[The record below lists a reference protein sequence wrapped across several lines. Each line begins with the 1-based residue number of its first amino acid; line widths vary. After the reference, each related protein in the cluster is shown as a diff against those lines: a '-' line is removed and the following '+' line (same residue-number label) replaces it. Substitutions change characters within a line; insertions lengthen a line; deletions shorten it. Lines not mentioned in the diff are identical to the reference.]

1 MTKEFWA
8 IIGVG
13 VVLLGVIGG
22 TSFSLRSD
30 IAALRGDVANVRERL
45 SALEATVG
53 LIVQGLHI
61 EIQGGSGSDD

>member
-1 MTKEFWA
+1 MTREFWA

-30 IAALRGDVANVRERL
+30 IAALRGDVASVRERL

-61 EIQGGSGSDD
+61 EVKGGE

>member
-1 MTKEFWA
+1 MTREFWA

-22 TSFSLRSD
+22 TSLSLRSD

-61 EIQGGSGSDD
+61 EVKGGE